1 MNEPDVSPEKA
12 FALLGNE
19 TRVDIIQ
26 VLGEA
31 QRKSLS
37 FSEIREQV
45 GTKDSGQF
53 NYHLNQLVGT
63 FVRQDDKGLYE
74 LTYAGHRVVGAIL
87 SGEFNRGGTTNVF
100 TLDSP
105 CVTCNSPLEATYAD
119 EHVTVRCPEC
129 DELRSHFSFP
139 PGGFEDR
146 SISELTRAFDS
157 WIMGS
162 LGIVVAGVCFNCA
175 GKTVGHVTD
184 ESAHIPDEPVAI
196 EFTCQR
202 CGDTATVSVNS
213 YLLFHPAVVAFHYDH
228 GIDIQ
233 EVKMWNLDFV
243 LHADLK
249 IRSTEPW
256 EIESTLEIS
265 GDRVILV
272 VEEDLTVRVE

>member
-1 MNEPDVSPEKA
+1 MKEPNVSPERA
-12 FALLGNE
+12 FALLGND

-31 QRKSLS
+31 QRESLS

-45 GTKDSGQF
+45 GTQDSGQF

-63 FVRQDDKGLYE
+63 FLRRDDDGRYE
-74 LTYAGHRVVGAIL
+74 LAYAGHRVVGAIL
-87 SGEFNRGGTTNVF
+87 SGEFDRGGTTNVF
-100 TLDSP
+100 TLDSS
-105 CVTCNSPLEATYAD
+105 CVTCNSPLEATYDD
-119 EHVTVRCPEC
+119 EHVSIRCPEC

-146 SISELTRAFDS
+146 SISELTSAFDS

-162 LGIVVAGVCFNCA
+162 LGIVVAGICFNCA
-175 GKTVGHVTD
+175 GKTVGQLTD
-184 ESAHIPDEPVAI
+184 ESELIPDEPVVI

-202 CGDTATVSVNS
+202 CGDTATLSVNS
-213 YLLFHPAVVAFHYDH
+213 YLLFHPAVVVFHYDR
-228 GIDIQ
+228 GIDVR

-243 LHADLK
+243 LHPDLT
-249 IRSTEPW
+249 IRSADPW
-256 EIESTLEIS
+256 EIESTLEIYD
-265 GDRVILV
+265 DRIILV